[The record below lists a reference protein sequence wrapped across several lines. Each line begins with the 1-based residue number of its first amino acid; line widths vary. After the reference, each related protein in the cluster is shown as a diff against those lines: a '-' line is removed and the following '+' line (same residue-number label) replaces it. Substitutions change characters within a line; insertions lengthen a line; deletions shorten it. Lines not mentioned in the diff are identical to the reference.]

1 MWPSSLRGGPV
12 TCISRTDE
20 GEQPRTSARDHLI
33 VLAAGAAS
41 RHSEWVLQR
50 PRVDLA
56 HVFLVV
62 RIVGACG
69 VAAVWVLLV
78 FVVWIAGGMTELDA
92 EPGDS
97 TTAAMVGLAAM
108 VTAFAVGALML
119 LVRPRP
125 LRTPYAIFALLL
137 MILGAAPIVVLL
149 AA

>member
-1 MWPSSLRGGPV
+1 MRSRWPRR
-12 TCISRTDE
+12 RT
-20 GEQPRTSARDHLI
+20 
-33 VLAAGAAS
+33 S